1 LNFFGFLALNSSGEE
16 NLSIIASSTLSTFSQ
31 VFHETQMIS
40 SFEIPITFSI
50 SFETLS
56 GFAAGKSI
64 LFKTGMISNP

>member
-1 LNFFGFLALNSSGEE
+1 
-16 NLSIIASSTLSTFSQ
+16 
-31 VFHETQMIS
+31 MIS

-64 LFKTGMISNP
+64 LFNTGMISNP